1 MYSCQV
7 ATTGKAFGRVDADGT
22 VWVKDGDWR
31 SVGQVVGAEPSD
43 ALAFYETRFLDLEA
57 QVSLLEKRSTNGAPA
72 KDLIGAVEKLVV
84 ALTDAHA
91 VGDLESLRHRVG
103 AIATKLGD
111 LKKAQDEASQ
121 AENEE
126 SLARRTAIV
135 ERAEAI
141 AAQDPSKIH
150 WRNSQNELAELFT
163 NWQAEQKG
171 PHRVSKKAADELWS
185 RFRAARQSFDKAQ
198 RAHFHTKH
206 TADKEAKS
214 VKTEL
219 CEKAEAL
226 ADQGAAGI
234 PAYRAL
240 LEQWKKAPRAARAL
254 DNQMWDRFKA
264 AGDALYNA
272 GSAEWDANK
281 TAKLALID
289 KYQYLLKETE
299 VGAAKKGLRELHAE
313 WDKIGHVAKA
323 DERAVNGKLAEID
336 RHVRGI
342 EAEHLDRTNP
352 EKVGRREGFAAQVEI
367 AIKALEVELASA
379 KDPASKKSIEA
390 EIAAKRDWLSALG

>member
-1 MYSCQV
+1 MYACRV
-7 ATTGKAFGRVDADGT
+7 ATSTNAFGRVDADGT
-22 VWVKDGDWR
+22 VFVKDGEWR
-31 SVGQVVGAEPSD
+31 SVGQVVGAEPAE
-43 ALAFYETRFLDLEA
+43 ALAFYETRFADLAA
-57 QVSLLEKRSTNGAPA
+57 QVALLEKRSTNGAPA
-72 KDLIGAVEKLVV
+72 KDLLAAVEKLVV

-103 AIATKLGD
+103 AVAATLGD
-111 LKKAQDEASQ
+111 LKKAQDEASH
-121 AENEE
+121 AESEE

-135 ERAEAI
+135 ERVEAI
-141 AAQDPSKIH
+141 AAQDQSKIH
-150 WRNSQNELAELFT
+150 WRNSQKEIADLFAQ
-163 NWQAEQKG
+163 WQEEQKG
-171 PHRVSKKAADELWS
+171 PHRIAKKTADELWS
-185 RFRAARQSFDKAQ
+185 RFRAARQTFDKAQ

-281 TAKLALID
+281 VAKLALIE
-289 KYQYLLKETE
+289 KFQHLLKETD
-299 VGAAKKGLRELHAE
+299 VAVAKKGLRELHGE
-313 WDKIGHVAKA
+313 WDKLGHVAKA

-336 RHVRGI
+336 RHVRAL
-342 EAEHLDRTNP
+342 ESEHLDRTNP
-352 EKVGRREGFAAQVEI
+352 EKVGRREGFAAQVES
-367 AIKALEVELASA
+367 AIEALEAELAQA
-379 KDPASKKSIEA
+379 KDAASKKAIEA
-390 EIAAKRDWLSALG
+390 DIAAKREWLAALG

>member
-1 MYSCQV
+1 M
-7 ATTGKAFGRVDADGT
+7 ATSTNTFGRVDADGT

-31 SVGQVVGAEPSD
+31 SVGQVVGAAPEE
-43 ALAFYETRFLDLEA
+43 ALAFYETRFVDLEA
-57 QVSLLEKRSTNGAPA
+57 QVALLEKRSTNGAPA
-72 KDLIGAVEKLVV
+72 KDLLAAVQSLVV

-103 AIATKLGD
+103 VVAESLGD
-111 LKKAQDEASQ
+111 LKKAQDDAARADS
-121 AENEE
+121 AE
-126 SLARRTAIV
+126 SLARRTSIV

-141 AAQDPSKIH
+141 ASTDPAKIH
-150 WRNSQNELAELFT
+150 WRNSQKEMTELFGQ
-163 NWQAEQKG
+163 WQDEQKG
-171 PHRVSKKAADELWS
+171 PHRVPKKAADELWA

-226 ADQGAAGI
+226 ADKGAEGI

-240 LEQWKKAPRAARAL
+240 LDQWKKAPRAARTL
-254 DNQMWDRFKA
+254 DNQLWDRFKA
-264 AGDALYNA
+264 AGDVLYNA

-281 TAKLALID
+281 VAKLALVD
-289 KYQYLLKETE
+289 KFQHLLKETDAA
-299 VGAAKKGLRELHAE
+299 AAKTGLRELHAE

-323 DERAVNGKLAEID
+323 DERTVNGKLAEID
-336 RHVRGI
+336 RHVRAL

-352 EKVGRREGFAAQVEI
+352 EKVGRREGFAAQVES
-367 AIKALEVELASA
+367 AIESLEKELSTTKDASA
-379 KDPASKKSIEA
+379 KKAIEA
-390 EIAAKRDWLSALG
+390 DIAAKREWLAALG

>member
-1 MYSCQV
+1 M
-7 ATTGKAFGRVDADGT
+7 ATSTNAFGRVDADGT
-22 VWVKDGDWR
+22 VFVKDPDWR
-31 SVGQVVGAEPSD
+31 SVGQVVGAEPAE

-57 QVSLLEKRSTNGAPA
+57 QVALLEKRSANGAPA
-72 KDLIGAVEKLVV
+72 KDLIAAVQSLVV

-91 VGDLESLRHRVG
+91 VGDLESLRLRVG
-103 AIATKLGD
+103 VVAEKLGD
-111 LKKAQDEASQ
+111 LKKAQDEASK
-121 AENEE
+121 AESEE

-141 AAQDPSKIH
+141 AATDPAKIH
-150 WRNSQNELAELFT
+150 WRNSQKEIAELFT
-163 NWQAEQKG
+163 AWQEEQKSS
-171 PHRVSKKAADELWS
+171 HRVPKKAADELWA

-226 ADQGAAGI
+226 ADKGAEGI

-240 LEQWKKAPRAARAL
+240 LEQWKKSPRAARAL
-254 DNQMWDRFKA
+254 DNQLWDRFKA

-281 TAKLALID
+281 AAKLALVE
-289 KYQYLLKETE
+289 KFQHLLKETE
-299 VGAAKKGLRELHAE
+299 VGVAKKGLRELHAE

-323 DERAVNGKLAEID
+323 DERAVNGKLSEID
-336 RHVRGI
+336 RHVRAL

-352 EKVGRREGFAAQVEI
+352 EKVGRREGFAAQVES
-367 AIKALEVELASA
+367 AIEALEKELATA
-379 KDPASKKSIEA
+379 KDAAAKKAIEA
-390 EIAAKRDWLSALG
+390 DIAAKREWLSALG